1 MFAKSEL
8 ILQMKYEEFLSNS
21 TVIKYPNFMKHVQ
34 SLWSRQSEWALCY
47 RCHLPVRGNNTNNL
61 SEAGVRILKEIV
73 FGRVK
78 AYNLVEMFQLVV
90 DKLYQRRILSIAHCH
105 FDRYIQVRFRGLNCG
120 RKISNLILKT
130 TISFL

>member
-34 SLWSRQSEWALCY
+34 SVWSRRSEWALCY
-47 RCHLPVRGNNTNNL
+47 RCHLPVRGNNTNYL

-78 AYNLVEMFQLVV
+78 AYNLVDMFQFVV
-90 DKLYQRRILSIAHCH
+90 DKLEHYYQCRILSIAHCR
-105 FDRYIQVRFRGLNCG
+105 FDQYIQVRFRGLNCG
-120 RKISNLILKT
+120 KNQKENIKPTL
-130 TISFL
+130 

>member
-1 MFAKSEL
+1 M
-8 ILQMKYEEFLSNS
+8 LQLKYEEFLSNS

-34 SLWSRQSEWALCY
+34 SLWSRRSEWALCY

-78 AYNLVEMFQLVV
+78 AYNLVEMLSLLLTSLNIITSVEFSALLTVV
-90 DKLYQRRILSIAHCH
+90 
-105 FDRYIQVRFRGLNCG
+105 
-120 RKISNLILKT
+120 LIGIYK
-130 TISFL
+130 